1 MLVPDPALAE
11 ATHARRSRIPWII
24 GGIVAAVLLLALGAV
39 ASVAWFGIS
48 TFNDQAYTAIRADPA
63 IVDAVGKISE
73 IHIDFE
79 ATGNAPGDE
88 EFAYRITG
96 DRASGLLVGR
106 FVTIDD
112 EIEDLREGTLSLD
125 DGQVIVVGS
134 ARSRD

>member
-1 MLVPDPALAE
+1 MPDPALAE

-24 GGIVAAVLLLALGAV
+24 GGIVAAVLLLALGTV

>member
-24 GGIVAAVLLLALGAV
+24 GGIVAAVLLLALGTV

>member
-24 GGIVAAVLLLALGAV
+24 GGIVAAVLLLALGTV

-79 ATGNAPGDE
+79 ATGNAPGAE